1 MGGSRHGWPV
11 GCNRHWYLR
20 IRSRERRFGTDRG
33 QRPPVHCPD
42 RRCRVSSHLCVRSH
56 VHPCSHRGQNDW
68 AARDRGRGI
77 CRARHLPARGAG
89 SRIIRVITMKMII
102 AIIKPERFEF
112 VKKALEDKGYISMTV
127 TEVKGRGAQKGI
139 TLEYRGGKM
148 TVDLLPKVKLEIV
161 IHDKDVDDLIATL
174 TGAARTGKIGDGK
187 IFVVPV
193 EKDIRIR
200 TGDMES

>member
-1 MGGSRHGWPV
+1 
-11 GCNRHWYLR
+11 
-20 IRSRERRFGTDRG
+20 
-33 QRPPVHCPD
+33 
-42 RRCRVSSHLCVRSH
+42 
-56 VHPCSHRGQNDW
+56 
-68 AARDRGRGI
+68 
-77 CRARHLPARGAG
+77 
-89 SRIIRVITMKMII
+89 MKMII